1 MTCQVKAYCRQRSI
15 PPRRCTLCA
24 ASCRLVLHEMGIHL
38 TPVTATAC
46 DFGWQDA
53 ATCRGYRSQVDTHLA
68 RSRGETVVWYL
79 FAMCS
84 GGRQLIATQ
93 LSFGI
98 TLCGMRIRS
107 PTMVPA
113 VHQ

>member
-1 MTCQVKAYCRQRSI
+1 MTCQVKAYCGQRSI

-24 ASCRLVLHEMGIHL
+24 ASCRLVLHDQG
-38 TPVTATAC
+38 
-46 DFGWQDA
+46 
-53 ATCRGYRSQVDTHLA
+53 
-68 RSRGETVVWYL
+68 GETVVCYL

-98 TLCGMRIRS
+98 TLCGMRFRS

-113 VHQ
+113 VHQQYRLTCRVRPNWTTISCLLYTSDAADE